1 MAAGRSPVTRW
12 SPARAA
18 ATLDYMVTVPV
29 PVDADRSMQAEIDI
43 GDLRFMRVLAVHAPA
58 PSRRA
63 V

>member
-1 MAAGRSPVTRW
+1 
-12 SPARAA
+12 
-18 ATLDYMVTVPV
+18 MVTVPV

-43 GDLRFMRVLAVHAPA
+43 GDLRFMRVLAVRAPA